1 VDQIPQVTKHRHE
14 SLGFEREAVW
24 VKLGGRRGGVEDV
37 FVGDLVSE
45 EGVEDRE
52 EAGYKF
58 VVFDKM
64 CGDGGDGEE
73 LEGKVFDGG
82 FRIPVHEEVGV

>member
-1 VDQIPQVTKHRHE
+1 M
-14 SLGFEREAVW
+14 
-24 VKLGGRRGGVEDV
+24 

-52 EAGYKF
+52 KAGDKF
-58 VVFDKM
+58 VVFDEVY
-64 CGDGGDGEE
+64 GDGGDGKE
-73 LEGKVFDGG
+73 LEGKVFDGC